1 MGQHW
6 AAGIATRRSPPA
18 SIKDLSVFIDKY
30 EIAASSHRFYNEQH
44 LVDPAGGV
52 PLFAVELE
60 HALQPRLAHRANSC
74 ISEVL
79 SHQQTERGVTLDASV
94 GELTNTVD
102 TRVLQM
108 RREQHVRAADCWREE
123 LDGQSQFI
131 DKHHFLH
138 PGIRQQRLQ
147 LVAYGCQGQGVK
159 AHNQ

>member
-60 HALQPRLAHRANSC
+60 HALQPRLANRADPRVSH
-74 ISEVL
+74 VL
-79 SHQQTERGVTLDASV
+79 SHQQTERRVTLEAALWELSDA
-94 GELTNTVD
+94 VD
-102 TRVLQM
+102 TRMLKMPRQ
-108 RREQHVRAADCWREE
+108 QHVRPADCRGEE
-123 LDGQSQFI
+123 LDRQRQFV
-131 DKHHFLH
+131 DKHNLLH
-138 PGIRQQRLQ
+138 PGIRQ
-147 LVAYGCQGQGVK
+147 
-159 AHNQ
+159 